1 VTSTAF
7 SATSTWTR
15 RHLVDAYSL
24 TVEEILAV
32 MAEAKAL
39 EGIKLPLLAGKV
51 MANLFYENSTRTRTS
66 FELAAKYLSA
76 EVVNLDIATS
86 SVQKGENLVDTVE
99 TLAAM
104 GVDALVIR
112 HPSSGVCQQLVSH
125 FKNRVSIINAGD
137 GMHEHPSQGLLDLYT
152 MLEKLQT
159 VAGKKIVIVG
169 DILHSRVARSNLHI
183 LTKLG
188 AQVHLVGPPSLLPP
202 HIPHIPLDEA
212 LKDADVVM
220 GLRLQLERQASGLI
234 PSLAE
239 YRELY
244 GINSQRLELA
254 KPGVLVM
261 HPGPMNRGIEITSD
275 VADTS
280 LIQQQVR
287 NGVIV
292 RMAILKLLLQ
302 ETGR

>member
-1 VTSTAF
+1 MSTIVKK
-7 SATSTWTR
+7 TVWTR
-15 RHLVDAYSL
+15 RHLVDTHSL
-24 TVEEILAV
+24 TVEEIFEV

-39 EGIKLPLLAGKV
+39 AGIKAPLLAGKV
-51 MANLFYENSTRTRTS
+51 IANLFYENSTRTRTS

-76 EVVNLDIATS
+76 DVVNLDIATS
-86 SVQKGENLVDTVE
+86 SAQKGESLLDTAE

-112 HPSSGVCQQLVSH
+112 HSSSGVCQQLASH
-125 FKNRVSIINAGD
+125 FKNRLSIINAGD
-137 GMHEHPSQGLLDLYT
+137 GMHEHPSQALLDLYT

-188 AQVHLVGPPSLLPP
+188 AEVHLVGPPTLCIDPE
-202 HIPHIPLDEA
+202 PLEDA
-212 LKDADVVM
+212 LEDADVVM
-220 GLRLQLERQASGLI
+220 CLRLQMERQTSGLI

-239 YRELY
+239 YREFY
-244 GINSQRLELA
+244 GIDRQKLELA
-254 KPGVLVM
+254 KPNVLVM
-261 HPGPMNRGIEITSD
+261 HPGPMNRGVEITSD
-275 VADTS
+275 VADDS
-280 LIQQQVR
+280 LIRQQVR

-302 ETGR
+302 ETGG